1 MFTLQKPMGPQEHK
15 QQILLWAG
23 SASQQIVKIYKSGS
37 QNYKTLSTLFLD
49 FSTKQSRK

>member
-15 QQILLWAG
+15 QQTLLWAG

-49 FSTKQSRK
+49 FSRKQSRK